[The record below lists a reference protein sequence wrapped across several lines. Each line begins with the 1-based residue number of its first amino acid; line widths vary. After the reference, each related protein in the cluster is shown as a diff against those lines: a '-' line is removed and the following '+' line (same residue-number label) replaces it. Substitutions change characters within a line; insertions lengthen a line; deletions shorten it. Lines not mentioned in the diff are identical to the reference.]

1 MPAFFLYSNI
11 FLFAFARC
19 SNKNIPLEI
28 LSCFSISIFF
38 QTNYIAL
45 SALAQWRTLCTF
57 SCSFENLLFLC

>member
-1 MPAFFLYSNI
+1 MIAFFLYSNI
-11 FLFAFARC
+11 FLLPKPDVATKKKFFDIHDD
-19 SNKNIPLEI
+19 KMI
-28 LSCFSISIFF
+28 F